1 VETVRVFAAWPAA
14 EALVLAH
21 RGLWRERA
29 HRNTPAALEAA
40 LVAGFGV
47 ETDVRDCRGELVIS
61 HDMPTGH
68 EQRFDEFLDRY
79 VATGSTA
86 PLAINVKADGLASPI
101 RAALDSRGIDTFFC
115 FDMSV
120 PDARSYAAL
129 GMRFFARLSELEPR
143 SPLADRAAGIWLDA
157 FEGTWFDAALI
168 REWLDRGRDV
178 CVVSPE
184 LHGRPHEPLW
194 ALVRGC
200 LATVRGPVGRLML
213 CTDLP
218 EQFVGVNA

>member
-1 VETVRVFAAWPAA
+1 MFAAQPAD

-40 LVAGFGV
+40 LAAGFGV

-61 HDMPTGH
+61 HDMPTGG
-68 EQRFDEFLDRY
+68 EQRFDDFLDCY
-79 VATGSTA
+79 VATGSAA
-86 PLAINVKADGLASPI
+86 PLAINVKADGLAAAI
-101 RAALDSRGIDTFFC
+101 HRAVESRGIDTYFC

-120 PDARSYAAL
+120 PDARGYDAL
-129 GMRFFARLSELEPR
+129 GMPFFARLSELEPR
-143 SPLADRAAGIWLDA
+143 SPLADRAVGIWLDA

-168 REWLDRGRDV
+168 RDWLDRGRDV

-194 ALVRGC
+194 AIVRQC
-200 LATVRGPVGRLML
+200 LATAGGAAGRLML

-218 EQFVGVNA
+218 ERFVGVNA